1 MSSFGRT
8 ILPVGLAVA
17 FGIWNGMSSLINP
30 RIKKFKRTY
39 GHADP
44 INIGFYAFSPAFQEE
59 RQRREQEQAGTNNN
73 PQFDTTKV
81 KHEEIPETHT
91 PR

>member
-17 FGIWNGMSSLINP
+17 FGIWN
-30 RIKKFKRTY
+30 
-39 GHADP
+39 
-44 INIGFYAFSPAFQEE
+44 GFYAFSPAFQEE